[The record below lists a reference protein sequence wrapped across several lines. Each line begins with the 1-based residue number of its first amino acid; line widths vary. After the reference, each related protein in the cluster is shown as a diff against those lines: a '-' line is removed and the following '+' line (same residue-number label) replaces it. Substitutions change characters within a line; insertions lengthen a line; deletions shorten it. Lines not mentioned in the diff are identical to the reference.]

1 MPAWLRALP
10 NVGGD
15 VPNSMLARSIVHLI
29 GLCFSAGTGTFLRY
43 NRLKIIIFAT
53 QLNDAVGAPAM
64 VGWFQKDP
72 IVCMEKPLWNTGNGN
87 PASGWENRCPGQTPR
102 IVASRSLLI
111 RRVLGIV
118 PGFFIDFECA
128 QVCNLR
134 RRPENLWLKVILFLP
149 GDMEVTG
156 DSENPATGRQATK
169 HPNPLKRR

>member
-15 VPNSMLARSIVHLI
+15 VPNSMLAGSIVHLI

-72 IVCMEKPLWNTGNGN
+72 DCLPEG
-87 PASGWENRCPGQTPR
+87 STP
-102 IVASRSLLI
+102 
-111 RRVLGIV
+111 
-118 PGFFIDFECA
+118 DFA
-128 QVCNLR
+128 ISQWIMQPLR
-134 RRPENLWLKVILFLP
+134 RTIRSGSDQPRDHGMFYMDP
-149 GDMEVTG
+149 VT
-156 DSENPATGRQATK
+156 
-169 HPNPLKRR
+169 LKRKPCYTAEQSA